1 MPFRRVLI
9 ACLMLWLVATL
20 YFGSDSGI
28 SVTGLFVIV
37 GGAAA
42 PLLIWVIVLG
52 LALKR
57 KQREQ
62 ETWFAPAVILLVLGA
77 VFSGALF
84 HLRFLASRPA
94 LERYAAQTLARG
106 RSHQNAARIGLFIA
120 RETEVLPN
128 GVVRIITASCMLD
141 ECGVVFSRNEPPV
154 VDEDFYEPLA
164 RGWWKWTR
172 SW

>member
-1 MPFRRVLI
+1 MTLRRLLT
-9 ACLMLWLVATL
+9 ACLMTWIVSAVF
-20 YFGSDSGI
+20 FGSDSGI
-28 SVTGLFVIV
+28 SVPGLFVIG

-42 PLLIWVIVLG
+42 PLLIWVVALG

-62 ETWFAPAVILLVLGA
+62 RTWFAPVAILLVLAA
-77 VFSGALF
+77 VFSGTLF
-84 HLRFLASRPA
+84 RLRFLASLPA

-106 RSHQNAARIGLFIA
+106 RSHQKAARIGLFVA

-128 GVVRIITASCMLD
+128 GVVRIITTSCMFD
-141 ECGVVFSRNEPPV
+141 ECGVVFSRNEPAV
-154 VDEDFYEPLA
+154 VGEDFYESLA
-164 RGWWKWTR
+164 GDWWQWTR